1 MEKKV
6 CCFSWLKKKINV
18 VELKPKLKQ
27 EIKKLL
33 INFNVTKF
41 FVCAESNFD
50 SLCTECIKEIKSECP
65 QLRLSLVLTDFSS
78 KVSLNKL
85 FDEIIYLNFG
95 EMSSQLLKLSLFDWL
110 ISKSDF
116 LISIKNENQPRI
128 TVKNL
133 ANKDLLF
140 FSTRIKLLRLKQGI
154 SQAELAESIG
164 VAASTV
170 GMYEQGRREP
180 DFPTF
185 LSMCIKLNTTPDY
198 LLGLEKRFKPKLFEI
213 ETLLSEFTEEIKN
226 NNKLLCN
233 GKRIGKE
240 ARESLAISFFTALE
254 VAKKF
259 IVQKSDL

>member
-1 MEKKV
+1 MGEKT
-6 CCFSWLKKKINV
+6 CCFYLGEKQVNTENLKSKLKK
-18 VELKPKLKQ
+18 
-27 EIKKLL
+27 EIKKLV

-41 FVCAESNFD
+41 FVRAESDFN
-50 SLCTECIKEIKSECP
+50 SLCTECIKEIKNEYSH
-65 QLRLSLVLTDFSS
+65 LRLCLVLTDFTS
-78 KVSLNKL
+78 KVRLNKL
-85 FDEIIYLNFG
+85 FDEIIYVNLG
-95 EMSSQLLKLSLFDWL
+95 EMSSQLLNLSLFDWL

-116 LISIKNENQPRI
+116 LISMKNENQPRI

-140 FSTRIKLLRLKQGI
+140 FSTRIKLLRLKQGM

-164 VAASTV
+164 VAVSIV

-198 LLGLEKRFKPKLFEI
+198 VLGLEKRFKPKLFEI
-213 ETLLSEFTEEIKN
+213 EALLSEFTEEMKN

-233 GKRIGKE
+233 GKRISKE

-259 IVQKSDL
+259 IIKKSDL